1 MITCNLRS
9 LIGLKGIGSQNR
21 LSERTGISA
30 KQLSRLANNKQQ
42 QISFHNIERLC
53 TVLECSLDEL
63 FTIKGEGS
71 SAALPTH
78 SQSSTSVPS
87 VVGSN
92 VSDMDMG
99 W

>member
-63 FTIKGEGS
+63 FGNVLEATGRHELRPVDEGRHDPPD
-71 SAALPTH
+71 AE
-78 SQSSTSVPS
+78 SQSH
-87 VVGSN
+87 VGAR
-92 VSDMDMG
+92 
-99 W
+99 